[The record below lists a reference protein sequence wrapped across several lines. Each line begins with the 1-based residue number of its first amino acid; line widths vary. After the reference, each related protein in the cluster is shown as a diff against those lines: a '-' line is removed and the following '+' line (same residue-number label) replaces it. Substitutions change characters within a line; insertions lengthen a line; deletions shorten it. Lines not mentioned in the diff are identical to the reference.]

1 MNAVATRLDKTLV
14 RREFWENRSL
24 WMVPAVVIG
33 ILTVLSLYML
43 LAVVIGHSQ
52 TVNDVD
58 IAGGPH
64 FHLDN
69 MPDFSIIDSDRV
81 NAFVTTATFFL
92 GLMFSSIMKI
102 VLFFYLLDSLY
113 AERRD
118 RSVLFWRS
126 MPVSDTRTVLS
137 KLATAMFAFT
147 GITFVSAI
155 VLELILLVFM
165 LIMGSVLGVHPW
177 SILLY
182 PWAFVSS
189 WLLLAYGLIVQ
200 AVWFLPY
207 FGWVMLASSWAKK
220 APFLWAV
227 LVPLGLMGA
236 EGWVFHT
243 ANIARMV
250 SLHSLNWLPL
260 AFNFSPDDM
269 LGKHGEQ
276 AMAMGVH
283 IVGFENLG
291 RLLASPELWIGTA
304 IGAAFIYG
312 AIWLR
317 GNRSEI

>member
-1 MNAVATRLDKTLV
+1 MNAVATRLDKTLI

-43 LAVVIGHSQ
+43 LALIIGHSQ
-52 TVNDVD
+52 TVNEVN

-64 FHLDN
+64 FSIEN
-69 MPDFSIIDSDRV
+69 MPDFSAADSDQV
-81 NAFVTTATFFL
+81 NAFVTTGTFFL

-126 MPVSDTRTVLS
+126 MPVSDTRTVFS
-137 KLATAMFAFT
+137 KLTTAMFSFT
-147 GITFVSAI
+147 AISFVSAI

-243 ANIARMV
+243 ANIARLV
-250 SLHSLNWLPL
+250 AGHSLDWLPL
-260 AFNFSPDDM
+260 AFNFNPDDM

-276 AMAMGVH
+276 AMSMGVH

-304 IGAAFIYG
+304 IGAGFIYG

-317 GNRSEI
+317 GHRSEI

>member
-1 MNAVATRLDKTLV
+1 MNAVVSRLDKTLI

-43 LAVVIGHSQ
+43 VAVLVGHSQ
-52 TVNDVD
+52 TVNTVD
-58 IAGGPH
+58 MNGMH

-69 MPDFSIIDSDRV
+69 LPDFSTAEPEQIL
-81 NAFVTTATFFL
+81 AFVRAGTFFM
-92 GLMFSSIMKI
+92 GFVFSSIMKI

-113 AERRD
+113 ADRRD

-137 KLATAMFAFT
+137 KLATAMLTFT
-147 GITFVSAI
+147 GITLAASI

-177 SILLY
+177 AILLH

-189 WLLLAYGLIVQ
+189 WLLLAYGLVVQ
-200 AVWFLPY
+200 AIWFLPY

-236 EGWVFHT
+236 EGWVFHS
-243 ANIARMV
+243 ANIARLV
-250 SLHSLNWLPL
+250 ARHSLDWLPL
-260 AFNFSPDDM
+260 AYNVSPV
-269 LGKHGEQ
+269 K
-276 AMAMGVH
+276 MAGDYSFEGVNM
-283 IVGFENLG
+283 VGLDNLA
-291 RLLASPELWIGTA
+291 RLAASPELWIGTA
-304 IGAAFIYG
+304 LAAVFIYA

>member
-1 MNAVATRLDKTLV
+1 MNAAEMRMNKTLM

-43 LAVVIGHSQ
+43 LAVLVGHSE
-52 TVNDVD
+52 TVNTVD
-58 IAGGPH
+58 MNGMH

-69 MPDFSIIDSDRV
+69 LPDFSTADSDQIY
-81 NAFVTTATFFL
+81 AFVMTGTFFL
-92 GLMFSSIMKI
+92 GLLFSSIMKI
-102 VLFFYLLDSLY
+102 VLFFYLLDSMY

-137 KLATAMFAFT
+137 KLATAIFAFT
-147 GITFVSAI
+147 GITLAAAI
-155 VLELILLVFM
+155 FLEVILLVFM

-177 SILLY
+177 SILLH
-182 PWAFVSS
+182 PWAFLSS

-207 FGWVMLASSWAKK
+207 FGWVMLASAWAKK

-236 EGWVFHT
+236 EGWVFHS
-243 ANIARMV
+243 AHIARMV
-250 SLHSLNWLPL
+250 GRHSLNWLPL
-260 AFNFSPDDM
+260 AYNFDPKMMMGRGEDAT
-269 LGKHGEQ
+269 LGAHI
-276 AMAMGVH
+276 MG
-283 IVGFENLG
+283 IENLG
-291 RLLASPELWIGTA
+291 YLLASPELWIGTV

-317 GNRSEI
+317 RNRSEI

>member
-1 MNAVATRLDKTLV
+1 MNAVATRLNKALI

-43 LAVVIGHSQ
+43 LALIIGHSQ
-52 TVNDVD
+52 AVNEVD

-64 FHLDN
+64 FRIDN
-69 MPDFSIIDSDRV
+69 MPDFSAADSDQV
-81 NAFVTTATFFL
+81 NVFVGTGTFFL
-92 GLMFSSIMKI
+92 GMMFSFIMKI

-126 MPVSDTRTVLS
+126 MPVSDTRSVLS
-137 KLATAMFAFT
+137 KLATAMFSFT
-147 GITFVSAI
+147 AITFVSTV

-182 PWAFVSS
+182 PWAFVRS

-243 ANIARMV
+243 ANIARLV
-250 SLHSLNWLPL
+250 GLHSLNWLPL
-260 AFNFSPDDM
+260 AFNFDPEM
-269 LGKHGEQ
+269 FGRHGEL
-276 AMAMGVH
+276 AMGAH
-283 IVGFENLG
+283 LAGFDNLG
-291 RLLASPELWIGTA
+291 RLLASPELWIGTL